1 MACCYDPDCMVW
13 QAFPL
18 ALGRQ
23 CFHGYKSNAAN
34 VTCAA
39 VDPKK
44 KSGMGGGRRRDS
56 PSPAFRTDYSFAGDV
71 SGDVSPH
78 MSPMSPV
85 VPGSNG
91 AARAVSGAVDAS
103 WDVVDAPHGE
113 CVWCGVVCGCGGGAR
128 LWSVR
133 CGCKGVCDG
142 SGSTG
147 AYGGPC
153 RKQPYTYRVPG

>member
-1 MACCYDPDCMVW
+1 MERNPNRFSEKDCRMACCYDPDCMVW

-23 CFHGYKSNAAN
+23 CFHGYKSKTAN

-44 KSGMGGGRRRDS
+44 KSGMGGGRRRHS

-71 SGDVSPH
+71 SGDDVSPH

-113 CVWCGVVCGCGGGAR
+113 CVWCGVVWCVAVGGGEVVECA
-128 LWSVR
+128 L
-133 CGCKGVCDG
+133 
-142 SGSTG
+142 
-147 AYGGPC
+147 
-153 RKQPYTYRVPG
+153 RVQGRV